1 MIKLRENI
9 VMTLLPDGST
19 TAMEVELLK
28 TKLKRSWRA
37 AGYPDDSIAEDVA
50 ISVEL
55 ALSEFAHA
63 ESFTTAEIDSFVVKV
78 LREAGLTAI
87 AEHYGL
93 DFNVTD
99 STVPFTRNEIL
110 KIIRKFISI
119 DESASESLCERVLNA
134 GLKINLAQAPPT
146 LVLELAKYF
155 HIDSAKFADAAV
167 EAAKNRPKQFQ
178 TTRTWLMTSDE
189 IFSAT
194 TPATQSMLSSQYLTV
209 RNVSAL
215 FPSINVDFDIAKFA
229 NSSEFIPPVPDFALL
244 PHLAE
249 AIDGVS
255 DILKVVD
262 SYILKL
268 NANGGQPLAA
278 HLKIMNPDIF
288 TETWLGGEWPA
299 SRESLVELM
308 EELSNSFTR
317 EINLHM

>member
-1 MIKLRENI
+1 MIKLRENV

-19 TAMEVELLK
+19 AVMEVDLLQ

-55 ALSEFAHA
+55 ALSEFGHA
-63 ESFTTAEIDSFVVKV
+63 ESFTIAEIDSFVLKV
-78 LREAGLTAI
+78 LREAGLTEV

-93 DFNVTD
+93 DFSVTD
-99 STVPFTRNEIL
+99 STVAFTRNEIL
-110 KIIRKFISI
+110 KIIRKFMSI
-119 DESASESLCERVLNA
+119 DEFESESLCERVLNA
-134 GLKINLAQAPPT
+134 GLKLDVSQAHPT

-155 HIDSAKFADAAV
+155 HIDSAKFADAAI
-167 EAAKNRPKQFQ
+167 EAAKNRSNQFQ

-194 TPATQSMLSSQYLTV
+194 TPTTQTMLASKYLTV

-229 NSSEFIPPVPDFALL
+229 NSSEFIPPIPDFALL
-244 PHLAE
+244 PHLAK

-255 DILKVVD
+255 DILKAVD

-268 NANGGQPLAA
+268 NANDGQPLAT

-308 EELSNSFTR
+308 EELSNSFVR